1 MTKLKT
7 LCASGA
13 LLLGSSTLALAI
25 TITPPPSGSHPEM
38 VDPQNAPD
46 SWAVERDPGT
56 TSATAPAP
64 QTASSEFSAPE
75 SGSHPEMLV
84 PQNAPDSRA
93 METDDG
99 TVDYQTSQ
107 QLARQDQASQ
117 IIQSAVRR
125 QIENA
130 GYSSVYGVVP
140 SLDGYRARAVLSGQ
154 RVTVDVDSDGNVRVE
169 SNQH

>member
-93 METDDG
+93 METGDG
-99 TVDYQTSQ
+99 TVDYPTSQ
-107 QLARQDQASQ
+107 QLSPQEQASQ
-117 IIQSAVRR
+117 IIQSAGRP
-125 QIENA
+125 QNEKA
-130 GYSSVYGVVP
+130 GYRYDFWLIP
-140 SLDGYRARAVLSGQ
+140 SLQ
-154 RVTVDVDSDGNVRVE
+154 RIQS
-169 SNQH
+169 